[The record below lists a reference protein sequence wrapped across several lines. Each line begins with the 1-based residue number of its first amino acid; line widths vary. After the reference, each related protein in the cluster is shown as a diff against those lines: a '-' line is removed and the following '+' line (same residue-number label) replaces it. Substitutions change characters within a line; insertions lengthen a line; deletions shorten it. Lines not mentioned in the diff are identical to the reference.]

1 MQNST
6 KTNDLP
12 PGQQVRQD
20 FPRFGLTPYAKRYQ
34 KDFGKLDLKIGGNC
48 MKSEFGVTTTHLEE
62 LHRVALTADF
72 HCVTTWT
79 VQDLAWSGFRFKD
92 FYQRFIQPKISDVES
107 IHWVIFKSIDG
118 YRSRMLLE
126 DLLTDDV
133 ILADQL
139 NQKPLCSIHGAPLRL
154 VAPAHYGYKN
164 PKYLKAI
171 EFQSSEYQFKPPLLA
186 FMEHPRA
193 RVALEERGQF
203 FPGWLLRRVYRPMIK
218 STIRLFEVT
227 MKS

>member
-1 MQNST
+1 MQNIS
-6 KTNDLP
+6 KTNYLP
-12 PGQQVRQD
+12 PGQQARQD

-34 KDFGKLDLKIGGNC
+34 KDFGKLELKIGGNC
-48 MKSEFGVTTTHLEE
+48 IKSEFGVTTTHLEE
-62 LHRVALTADF
+62 LQRVVLTADF

-139 NQKPLCSIHGAPLRL
+139 NQRPLCSIHGASLRL

-193 RVALEERGQF
+193 RVGLEERGQF
-203 FPGWLLRRVYRPMIK
+203 FPGWLLRYIYRPMIK
-218 STIRLFEVT
+218 STVNLFKNT
-227 MKS
+227 MHN